1 MAPAFVHA
9 GLFFMSL
16 ESVATAEVFF
26 LSFTNKEQLPQTSLQ
41 RLFLTQRVLLFHFGI
56 FFFWLNFRVG
66 LG

>member
-16 ESVATAEVFF
+16 ESVAAAEVFF

-41 RLFLTQRVLLFHFGI
+41 RLFLTQRVFTLFVKFKG
-56 FFFWLNFRVG
+56 
-66 LG
+66 